1 MIFKFN
7 KDIKYYKTVVNMSFA
22 AITYQSVNYSTKNAV
37 NSSVEWARFSDKC
50 LVGIIIGI
58 IVLFALILTMVL
70 LARVKMTKKLEKI
83 AYIDEVTGENTI
95 EKFRQDCKLLFAKY
109 GHEYYSI
116 VYFDV
121 DRFKYINDTYGYRV
135 GNDLLKYITKS
146 TKDVLYDFETLAR
159 FSSDNFVFILKNQN
173 KKEIIDTLER
183 IIRNVQTYEIFKDSG
198 LRIVLVFGIY
208 SLPKEKIDFYSAL
221 DKANMARKS
230 IKGSHR
236 CSYAFYDENMHLK
249 LIKEAKIVECMQSAL
264 ENNEFKPYLQPKF
277 DLTTGRI
284 VGAEALARWCSPV
297 KGVIPPSEFIP
308 IFEKTGFITQ
318 VDFSI
323 FEQVCKLL
331 KYMLDN
337 NFNVVPIS
345 VNLSRIHIS
354 QPNFVKKLS
363 SIADKYNIPK
373 NLLEI
378 ELTET
383 VILENSEDLT
393 KALNRLKA
401 EGFII
406 SMDDFGTGYSS
417 LNLLKSLPF
426 DVLKIDKSFFNAEK
440 LTQREE
446 ILIKDIVIMA
456 HHLRMK
462 VVCEGVETIKQAEVL
477 KNIYCDIAQGYLYA
491 KPMPIADYLYYIK
504 EKDSQPLLV

>member
-7 KDIKYYKTVVNMSFA
+7 RDIKYYNIVTNMSFA
-22 AITYQSVNYSTKNAV
+22 AITYQNVNYPTKSKA
-37 NSSVEWARFSDKC
+37 NSLVERSHFLDKC
-50 LVGIIIGI
+50 LIGVIIGI
-58 IVLFALILTMVL
+58 IILFALTLTIILLV
-70 LARVKMTKKLEKI
+70 RVKVTKKLEKI

-95 EKFRQDCKLLFAKY
+95 KKFWQECKVLFAKY
-109 GHEYYSI
+109 SQECYSI
-116 VYFDV
+116 VYFDI
-121 DRFKYINDTYGYRV
+121 DRFKYINDTYGYRI
-135 GNDLLKYITKS
+135 GNDLLRYITKC

-159 FSSDNFVFILKNQN
+159 LSSDNFIFILKNQN

-183 IIRNVQTYEIFKDSG
+183 INRNVQTYQIFKDSG
-198 LRIVLVFGIY
+198 LRIVLAFGIY

-230 IKGSHR
+230 IKGRHR
-236 CSYAFYDENMHLK
+236 CSYAFYDQNMHLK

-277 DLTTGRI
+277 DLTTGNI

-331 KYMLDN
+331 RYMLDN

-345 VNLSRIHIS
+345 VNLSRIHIIKP
-354 QPNFVKKLS
+354 QFVKRLS

-383 VILENSEDLT
+383 VILENSEDLS
-393 KALNRLKA
+393 KVLNWLKA

-440 LTQREE
+440 LSQREE
-446 ILIKDIVIMA
+446 ILVKDIIIMA

-462 VVCEGVETIKQAEVL
+462 VVCEGVETIKQAQVL

-491 KPMPIADYLYYIK
+491 KPMPVNDYLYYIK
-504 EKDSQPLLV
+504 EKNCQPLLV